1 MPTSTTSRDRSAGG
15 ATENSERA
23 VGAATVLGLAG
34 LFISILISVVGTSR
48 MAAGFASCE
57 QAVLGFLARA
67 RIAAVQ
73 SGRTETRVWLERDQL
88 RIRAGAEETSP
99 IIGSLDLG
107 RFRTAVAG
115 ENLPIRLGADG
126 HRLNPDTP
134 VLTIHNPWIS
144 ARIGLIIRRDGRA
157 APDRGEH
164 PGPV

>member
-1 MPTSTTSRDRSAGG
+1 
-15 ATENSERA
+15 
-23 VGAATVLGLAG
+23 VLGLAG